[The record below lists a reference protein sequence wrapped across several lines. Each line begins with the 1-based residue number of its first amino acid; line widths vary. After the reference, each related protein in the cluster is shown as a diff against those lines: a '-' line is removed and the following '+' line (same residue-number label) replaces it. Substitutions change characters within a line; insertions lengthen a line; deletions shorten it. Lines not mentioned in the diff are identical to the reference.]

1 MDEQDHDY
9 LRERT
14 KRRNKKIMTVDQQ
27 FTTLNEKLQQLL
39 KQYSRLQKENDRLKD
54 ELQQS
59 KNREYAIQ
67 NSVDELQQQISILKL
82 TSGEMNGRDR
92 KEFEKKVNQYIRE
105 IDKCISF
112 LSQ

>member
-1 MDEQDHDY
+1 
-9 LRERT
+9 
-14 KRRNKKIMTVDQQ
+14 MTLDQQ

-39 KQYSRLQKENDRLKD
+39 KQYSRLQKENDRLKE

-59 KNREYAIQ
+59 KNREAGTLER
-67 NSVDELQQQISILKL
+67 VDELQQQISILKL
-82 TSGEMNGRDR
+82 ATGDMNERDR
-92 KEFEKKVNQYIRE
+92 KEFDKKINSYIKE

>member
-1 MDEQDHDY
+1 
-9 LRERT
+9 
-14 KRRNKKIMTVDQQ
+14 MTVDQQ

-39 KQYSRLQKENDRLKD
+39 RQYNRLQKENERLKE

-59 KNREYAIQ
+59 KNREVEIQ
-67 NSVDELQQQISILKL
+67 TKIDELQQQISILKL
-82 TSGEMNGRDR
+82 GSGEMSERDK
-92 KEFEKKVNQYIRE
+92 KEFEKKINSYIRE

>member
-1 MDEQDHDY
+1 
-9 LRERT
+9 
-14 KRRNKKIMTVDQQ
+14 MTVDQQ

-39 KQYSRLQKENDRLKD
+39 KQYGRLQKENERLKE

-59 KNREYAIQ
+59 RNRETEIHYK
-67 NSVDELQQQISILKL
+67 VEELQQQVGILKL
-82 TSGEMNGRDR
+82 GAGEMNERDK
-92 KEFEKKVNQYIRE
+92 KEFEKKINSYLRE